1 MPLATR
7 SMNNPT
13 ILEAHEPLAAR
24 MARTV
29 AGVRSDDLTAEVMDK
44 VKLCLTDLIGCAFE
58 SRDLPWSRQALQLA
72 EQVEGGASVI
82 GSSGSYAFG
91 DAAFVN
97 QRLQGLRQRPE
108 INWRIPQLAN

>member
-7 SMNNPT
+7 PMNNPA

-24 MARTV
+24 MARSV
-29 AGVRSDDLTAEVMDK
+29 AGVSADDLPAEVVGK

-72 EQVEGGASVI
+72 ERVEGGASVI
-82 GSSGSYAFG
+82 GSSGSYALG
-91 DAAFVN
+91 DAAF
-97 QRLQGLRQRPE
+97 
-108 INWRIPQLAN
+108 ANAVMGHGIRTSR